1 MDYPVTFTI
10 QTPAELYAFL
20 QQNHGEISQ
29 AIIEKIYNLG
39 QTGFPEYSLFLLT
52 KHHAVNLFF
61 NHELFIDIYPRS
73 YFLNNLSNGIFRSPA
88 DPDDFIYISQP
99 QNLNLRIK
107 QIKPY
112 FEYFGGCK
120 HFVGIDLFLTK
131 DQTLHIERDDLVPN
145 AMSSWLK

>member
-1 MDYPVTFTI
+1 MDYPITFTI

-20 QQNHGEISQ
+20 QQNQSEINQ
-29 AIIEKIYNLG
+29 TTIEKVYNLG
-39 QTGFPEYSLFLLT
+39 LIGFLEYSLFLLT

-61 NHELFIDIYPRS
+61 TTYLSIDVYPRAH
-73 YFLNNLSNGIFRSPA
+73 FLKTLSTGIFRSPA

-99 QNLNLRIK
+99 ENVNLRIK

-112 FEYFGGCK
+112 FEEFGGCK
-120 HFVGIDLFLTK
+120 QFVGIDLFLTK
-131 DQTLHIERDDLVPN
+131 GKTLHIERDDLVPN